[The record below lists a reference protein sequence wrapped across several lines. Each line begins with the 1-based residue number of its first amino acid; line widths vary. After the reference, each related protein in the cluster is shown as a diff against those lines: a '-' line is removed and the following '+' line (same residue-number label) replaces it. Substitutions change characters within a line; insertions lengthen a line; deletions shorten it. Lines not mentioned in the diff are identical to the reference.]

1 MREELILM
9 RMQSK
14 ATRITPACAGRT
26 HSKVPSFRD
35 PRDHPRVCGKNTF
48 LKIKTFYTTGSPPRV
63 REELPALHLIPCF
76 RRITPACAG
85 RTTARRRRGWSGR
98 DHPRVCGK
106 NVDVH
111 RRWRI
116 MLGSPPRVREEQ
128 RYKSRCFFVLGI
140 TPACAGRTQKTE
152 LRSLCAEDHP
162 RVCGKNSKKIPFLCL
177 FFLQPFH
184 ESIHFCCKLT

>member
-1 MREELILM
+1 MCGKNHFRKIFHLKKIGSPPRVREELILM

-26 HSKVPSFRD
+26 AGFALDSMLPE
-35 PRDHPRVCGKNTF
+35 DHPRVCGKNHCTPSAR
-48 LKIKTFYTTGSPPRV
+48 LERKGSPP
-63 REELPALHLIPCF
+63 H
-76 RRITPACAG
+76 
-85 RTTARRRRGWSGR
+85 
-98 DHPRVCGK
+98 
-106 NVDVH
+106 
-111 RRWRI
+111 
-116 MLGSPPRVREEQ
+116 VREEQ
-128 RYKSRCFFVLGI
+128 RYKSRCSFVLGI